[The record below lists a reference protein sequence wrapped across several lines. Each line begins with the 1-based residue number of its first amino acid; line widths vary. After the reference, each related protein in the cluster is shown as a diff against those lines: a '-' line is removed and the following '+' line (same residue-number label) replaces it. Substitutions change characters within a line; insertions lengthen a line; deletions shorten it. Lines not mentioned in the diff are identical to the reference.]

1 MTTYFN
7 SSCGASAI
15 WFAPSGK
22 VYVADLGDYVVREIS
37 NDLTTFA
44 GQVKIKSTNA
54 LSANG
59 DGSAATAATF
69 ALPWF
74 VITDTS
80 NNVYVA
86 DDDNNKIRKIDPSGI
101 ITNFA
106 GTGISGYS
114 GDGGAATAANLA
126 APKDMWI
133 DTNSVMY
140 FAGTKNH
147 RIRKIDLSTSII
159 TTIAGTGIAPN
170 SGGYG
175 GDNGPAIAC
184 QLRQPRS

>member
-1 MTTYFN
+1 MN
-7 SSCGASAI
+7 
-15 WFAPSGK
+15 
-22 VYVADLGDYVVREIS
+22 LGDYVVREIS
-37 NDLTTFA
+37 SGLITFA
-44 GQVKIKSTNA
+44 GQVKIKSTNST
-54 LSANG
+54 LANG

-101 ITNFA
+101 ITTFA
-106 GTGISGYS
+106 GTGIFGYS
-114 GDGGAATAANLA
+114 GDGGPATAANIA

-133 DTNSVMY
+133 DTNSVLY

-159 TTIAGTGIAPN
+159 ATVAGTGIAPN
-170 SGGYG
+170 SG
-175 GDNGPAIAC
+175 N
-184 QLRQPRS
+184 